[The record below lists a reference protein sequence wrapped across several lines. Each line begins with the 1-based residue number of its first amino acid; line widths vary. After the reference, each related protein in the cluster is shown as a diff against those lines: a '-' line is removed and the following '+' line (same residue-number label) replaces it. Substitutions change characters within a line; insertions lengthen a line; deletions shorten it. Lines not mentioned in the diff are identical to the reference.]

1 MLKTSRIS
9 VLASEGRLFDLQ
21 RNRGSGDSPSS
32 VQVGAVLPARDR
44 HRRATVLDPA
54 ASPNQSDLLGSSIA
68 GLSRLCEL
76 AFAPTSDIHAI
87 ARRAVDLWQ
96 ATTGV
101 GPQRTVALASAVA
114 LYLELCRRDRA
125 ERPAG
130 VLSESD
136 VESILR
142 AAQRAVPRTV
152 LERHPALRKLMTR
165 RSQLTAAA

>member
-9 VLASEGRLFDLQ
+9 VLASEGRLFAIQ
-21 RNRGSGDSPSS
+21 NNRGSGESPSP
-32 VQVGAVLPARDR
+32 VAGGGVLAARQRHQRVAAAGLATDR
-44 HRRATVLDPA
+44 QH
-54 ASPNQSDLLGSSIA
+54 SDLLGSSIG
-68 GLSRLCEL
+68 GLTRLCEL
-76 AFAPTSDIHAI
+76 AFAPTSDIHAV

-136 VESILR
+136 VESIMR
-142 AAQRAVPRTV
+142 AAQCAVPRTV
-152 LERHPALRKLMTR
+152 LERHPALRKLMTK